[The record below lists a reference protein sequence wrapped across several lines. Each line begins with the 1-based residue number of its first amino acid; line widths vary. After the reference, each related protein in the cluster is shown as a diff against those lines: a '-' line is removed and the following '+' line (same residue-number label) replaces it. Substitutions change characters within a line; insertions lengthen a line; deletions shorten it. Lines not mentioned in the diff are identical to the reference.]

1 MASSADSG
9 ADPADP
15 AARLAALAAEV
26 RACRACAAHLP
37 LGPRPVIRVS
47 ATARVLIVGQAPG
60 NKVHA
65 SGISWNDASGTRLRA
80 WLGLTPEVF
89 YDERRIAIV
98 PMGFCYPGRLPRGG
112 DAPPRPECAPLWHPR
127 LRAAMP
133 DIRLTLLVGGYALAQ
148 ALGAGRVEDQ
158 VRRWRERLPGVCPL
172 PHPSWRTLS
181 WERRNGWFAAEL
193 LPALRAR
200 LAAEL

>member
-1 MASSADSG
+1 MALS
-9 ADPADP
+9 ADPADR
-15 AARLAALAAEV
+15 AAWLAALAAEV
-26 RACRACAAHLP
+26 RACRACAAYLP

-60 NKVHA
+60 TKVHA
-65 SGISWNDASGTRLRA
+65 SGIPWNDASGARLRA

-127 LRAAMP
+127 LRASMP
-133 DIRLTLLVGGYALAQ
+133 EIRLTLLVGGYALAA

-158 VRRWRERLPGVCPL
+158 VRRWRALLPGICPL
-172 PHPSWRTLS
+172 PHPSWRTLA
-181 WERRNGWFAAEL
+181 WERRNPWFAAEL